1 MATPQYDLTKIKF
14 ATGNPL
20 WDRAVDLY
28 ESGKVTRFKDNGE
41 SFSGMVLGGNPYEA
55 WVSRDKFD
63 VGDCTCYLGK
73 KNELCKH
80 LVALA
85 IRAVTRGKPLEAG
98 ERVVRNA
105 PECSGRAGALR
116 EDEPEVLHEEISAG
130 MKCVRAYHG
139 PSRTWFAYQASL
151 SEGCTRLSAVFSGLP
166 VSEQAARMVVKVL
179 LRLDR
184 KLSQGGGDDADGT
197 VGGFIEECVL
207 MLEKYAEIDPACMK
221 AFGVLREQETCFDW
235 QEPLVKRADNSP
247 QNMV

>member
-1 MATPQYDLTKIKF
+1 MVGPKFDLKKIKY

-28 ESGKVTRFKDNGE
+28 ESGKVIRFKDNGE

-73 KNELCKH
+73 KDELCKH

-85 IRAVTRGKPLEAG
+85 IRAVTRGKPLKVE
-98 ERVVRNA
+98 ERVAHNA
-105 PECSGRAGALR
+105 PECSGRTGALR
-116 EDEPEVLHEEISAG
+116 EDETEVLQEEISAG
-130 MKCVRAYHG
+130 MKCIKAYRG

-151 SEGCTRLSAVFSGLP
+151 SEGCNRLSAVFSELP
-166 VSEQAARMVVKVL
+166 VSEQTARMVVKVL
-179 LRLDR
+179 LRLDQ
-184 KLSQGGGDDADGT
+184 KLSQGGVDDSDGT
-197 VGGFIEECVL
+197 GGGFIEECVL

-235 QEPLVKRADNSP
+235 QGPLVKYADNLP
-247 QNMV
+247 LNMV